1 MKKKE
6 NEQENK
12 RYIKALLRKAV
23 FLTIT
28 IILFFRVIF
37 GIQIMQN
44 DAMSPKITPS
54 DLLIYY
60 RLDRKFQAGD
70 VVVIRNRQIKTTLR
84 VVAVSGDKVDIT
96 SNGLYI
102 NGALQHDLGIFYPTK
117 IYKEGISFPI
127 TVKKD
132 EVFALGDL
140 REGAIDSRYYGAI
153 KKKDIKGKVFVLLR
167 RANF

>member
-1 MKKKE
+1 MADMKKKE

-28 IILFFRVIF
+28 II

-84 VVAVSGDKVDIT
+84 VVAVSGD
-96 SNGLYI
+96 N
-102 NGALQHDLGIFYPTK
+102 
-117 IYKEGISFPI
+117 
-127 TVKKD
+127 
-132 EVFALGDL
+132 
-140 REGAIDSRYYGAI
+140 
-153 KKKDIKGKVFVLLR
+153 
-167 RANF
+167 